1 MLKGGISL
9 PTENC
14 PPRVYEQLRLSG
26 TYEDTVVTFGLLP
39 SCGSTRHSFLHFVF
53 VIVGFYN
60 HLKGQTNGVYLASDN
75 V

>member
-14 PPRVYEQLRLSG
+14 PPRVYEQLHLSG
-26 TYEDTVVTFGLLP
+26 MYEDTAVTFGLLL
-39 SCGSTRHSFLHFVF
+39 SCRSTRHSFLHFVF
-53 VIVGFYN
+53 VIVGFYS
-60 HLKGQTNGVYLASDN
+60 HLESLTNGVYLASDN